1 MYVAIISA
9 HRLRSNGYMQAWLQL
24 FIKSYIVL
32 YMLLYVVMC
41 GYIYIY
47 THMDIFCYISFQR
60 ARARQRRSGERKRGM
75 KGLGFRV

>member
-47 THMDIFCYISFQR
+47 IYIYIHIWTYFVISRFNALEHGNGGR
-60 ARARQRRSGERKRGM
+60 ESGNAA
-75 KGLGFRV
+75 